1 MNQLQIEKAQDK
13 KSFIIQYIDKEAFKI
28 FTLMD
33 ETKDRDSLIN
43 YEKYGVKEKQ
53 EIKRLEE
60 QVEQLEKIIE

>member
-1 MNQLQIEKAQDK
+1 LQIEKAQDK

-60 QVEQLEKIIE
+60 QVE